1 MQFIIVANDDLAP
14 LGRQLAH
21 ALSVQKTH
29 SGAFWTVKHYKD
41 NESQL
46 DGKQP
51 VLFLGK
57 NDVSDSYLD
66 VLPERFRGFGTRCS
80 FEGAKVVLVAE
91 VPDDVTDEDIS
102 TLKRA
107 VEGEQEVLRRR
118 ASSSAAAAAAGAAGA
133 AGAALSAAVLG
144 SVVAVAIWPTI
155 LLGLPY
161 AIWRLLSKR
170 KRKAEY
176 RKLQYQYVL
185 SRFLKDEFEAY
196 IGGVEGR

>member
-1 MQFIIVANDDLAP
+1 MRFIIVANDDLAP

-51 VLFLGK
+51 VVFLGENEVAK
-57 NDVSDSYLD
+57 SYLD

-80 FEGAKVVLVAE
+80 FEGAKVVLIAE
-91 VPDDVTDEDIS
+91 VPDEVSNEDIG

-107 VEGEQEVLRRR
+107 VDGEQEELRRR
-118 ASSSAAAAAAGAAGA
+118 ASSSAAAAAAGAI
-133 AGAALSAAVLG
+133 SASVLA

-155 LLGLPY
+155 LFGLPY
-161 AIWRLLSKR
+161 AIWRLLGQR

-176 RKLQYQYVL
+176 RKLQYKYVL
-185 SRFLKDEFEAY
+185 SRFLKDEFETY
-196 IGGVEGR
+196 IAGVEGR